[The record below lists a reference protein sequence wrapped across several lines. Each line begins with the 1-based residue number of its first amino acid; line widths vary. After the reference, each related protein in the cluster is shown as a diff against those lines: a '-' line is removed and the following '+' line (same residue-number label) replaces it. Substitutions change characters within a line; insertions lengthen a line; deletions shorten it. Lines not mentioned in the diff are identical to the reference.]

1 MSLIVWNSSIHDEM
15 KIKWNGSKF
24 AFAVGALQLSMA
36 FHIFRLMSDK
46 WKKSFAFI
54 SNYVRILVLIIF
66 NFIQWLRHHY
76 HHLSKNVSRLPL
88 LLFLLIEMSHLI
100 CITRG
105 TKSMLMIGSI
115 RCGFDV
121 KEAGNCH
128 CQWWVNS
135 KNCDS
140 SSQEF
145 MKINNWLHIAMPHV
159 SLFSFCFLNGRI
171 FQSWKAIKAPFSL
184 SRGYVKYEQAHL
196 NALRW
201 H

>member
-1 MSLIVWNSSIHDEM
+1 MMKWKSNGMEVSLH
-15 KIKWNGSKF
+15 
-24 AFAVGALQLSMA
+24 L
-36 FHIFRLMSDK
+36 RLVRFSWAWRSTFFDS
-46 WKKSFAFI
+46 WVISGKKSFAFI

-76 HHLSKNVSRLPL
+76 HHLSNNVSRLPL

-184 SRGYVKYEQAHL
+184 SRGYE
-196 NALRW
+196 
-201 H
+201 